1 MPLYANTH
9 TQNSAS
15 GKQTNLAREE
25 ARAIIK
31 RSCNAPTEDY
41 ACIFTGSGSTS
52 AIDLIVKKLKLKQIC
67 DQIKQSQ
74 TKQEKLNNYNVMADS
89 LQFFKKNDENSYE
102 CTLCKVSVA
111 SEEDYKIHATNYFHK
126 REVDIT
132 INQSSKNKNYRE
144 LPVVFISTFEHH
156 SNILSWRETGARI
169 EVIPLTS
176 EGDFDYLYLEQKLKT
191 YKK

>member
-67 DQIKQSQ
+67 DEIKSGQANQ
-74 TKQEKLNNYNVMADS
+74 LETNNIVLADS
-89 LQFFKKNDENSYE
+89 WQFCKKNDKNTYD
-102 CTLCKVSVA
+102 CTLCK
-111 SEEDYKIHATNYFHK
+111 
-126 REVDIT
+126 
-132 INQSSKNKNYRE
+132 IN
-144 LPVVFISTFEHH
+144 V
-156 SNILSWRETGARI
+156 
-169 EVIPLTS
+169 TS
-176 EGDFDYLYLEQKLKT
+176 
-191 YKK
+191 